1 MVCATQELNAN
12 EHQQQQP
19 QNPRQ
24 LLQLHM
30 QEISQPQHL
39 KSHSMQPSEPQLTK
53 IVLLSTPN
61 GNLQQQATQF
71 VGSRQCIAPTK
82 SEKLKQ
88 QHSALVKLL
97 ESEPITKKL
106 VTKSERTDIGAH
118 NLMINNQIQ
127 VKQNRELH
135 GCTNLQEQNLQQV
148 LHDVPATQC
157 KRLKSAEIN
166 PHLLVE
172 HPTTRNYEVETDTA
186 SNIKN
191 TSNNIS
197 EPEPKYS
204 VFDKGADVSRTKNR
218 NPPIADLNK
227 KVVETMEKIGI
238 RNKLS
243 VPQADAET
251 FGTNNDCY
259 EQYHCPWKKIRFA
272 REWKQREQLQKE
284 IQPESLI
291 TEPQQRILTAE
302 KITNSCEKM
311 EGGTSKMLFNEAI
324 ASSEYALSEHTQK
337 EITALLQQ
345 QQQLQQSR
353 RDSSDSNSSLLSNS
367 STQSSTSIMT
377 NFCTCTPQ
385 QLKLQQDS
393 TLEDHASYLFC
404 QCSDYHSPDIDFGC
418 DDELCAV
425 HSKSHEQSQFEQSTM
440 NDLCQRFDE
449 NLETSIK
456 FTSEA
461 GGPNDESI
469 HSCVKTMSQHGPNSG
484 KTDNENNISDGFFR
498 RSIQQK
504 IQYRPC
510 TKNQQCSILRINRNR
525 CQYCRLKKCI
535 AVGMSRD
542 AVRFGRV
549 PKREKARILAAMQ
562 QSTQNR
568 GQQRALAGELDDQ
581 PRLIAAVLRAHL
593 ETCEFTKEK
602 VAAMRQRARE
612 CPSYSMPTLLACPLN
627 PAPELQSEQEFS
639 QRFAHVIRGVIDFA
653 GMIPGFQL
661 LTQDDKF
668 TLLKAGLFDALF
680 VRLICM
686 FDSSINSIICL
697 NGQVMR
703 RDAIQNGANAR
714 FLVDSTFNFAERM
727 NSMNLSDAEI
737 GLFCA
742 IVLITPDRPGLRNIE
757 LIEKMYSRLK
767 GCLQKVISQNR
778 ADQPDF
784 MAKLLETMP
793 DLRTLSTLHTEK
805 LVVFRTEHKELLR
818 QQMWTMDDE
827 QSTNVKSPVINW
839 DDPRMD
845 VEAKSPL
852 GSVSS
857 TESADLEYTTSSTN
871 STSHHHT
878 NQQGPQPSAL
888 ASSAPLLA
896 ASLSGSCPLRNRANS
911 GSSGDST
918 AEMDIVGSHAHLTQN
933 GLTITPIVRSHS
945 HQQLHHHLTSGTP
958 NRYRKLDSPTDSGIE
973 SGNEKN
979 DCGIKAVSSGGSSS
993 CSSPRSS
1000 VDDALDCTDAAA
1012 ASTSQVTISVSPV
1025 RSPQPIAP
1033 TSTSLSNS
1041 LANSSNTLKRQ
1052 IVDDMPVLKRV
1063 LQAPPLYDTNSLMDE
1078 AYKPHKKF
1086 RALRHREFETTETDP
1101 SSTSNRSNSSAKT
1114 STTLTQTN
1122 IPVQSAQAISA
1133 AITPPSSIQT
1143 SSTAP
1148 VSVVVSKCTITPA
1161 SSPRPHISTENA
1173 GNCHQQSQLHMHLTR
1188 QATTTNICNHS
1199 NGSGIIQPQQQSSLS
1214 STHSVLAKSLMAEPR
1229 MTPEQIKRSDI
1240 IQNYIMRDPASSCSG
1255 TSNNPG
1261 SRSPAP
1267 MQHLSS
1273 LNQNSHH
1280 YNSGGSPSSSNS
1292 PSCSSTN
1299 CASPSTTTITLP
1311 SPPPPNTLGTTA
1323 TRWHGHSVIT
1333 TTSINHRQQSVSPSS
1348 NGSASSSSSNGCQY
1362 FQSPH
1367 STSTSVS
1374 PPRPSPSALHSPPRL
1389 LELQVD
1395 IADSQQPLNL
1405 SKKSPTP
1412 PPTKLQALVAAASAA
1427 QRYPTVSADVTVTPT
1442 NAQPTQTVTTVTA
1455 NSSQQLQVHKVM
1467 LEA

>member
-1 MVCATQELNAN
+1 MVCATQELNGA
-12 EHQQQQP
+12 ERQQQHQRQSIQLQHISETP
-19 QNPRQ
+19 QARQ
-24 LLQLHM
+24 LKSLAIQPT
-30 QEISQPQHL
+30 ESQF
-39 KSHSMQPSEPQLTK
+39 TK
-53 IVLLSTPN
+53 IVLLSTP
-61 GNLQQQATQF
+61 ATNINQNNIAQTSS
-71 VGSRQCIAPTK
+71 SRQ
-82 SEKLKQ
+82 LKQ

-106 VTKSERTDIGAH
+106 VTKNTGTSVDGAGRLIKH
-118 NLMINNQIQ
+118 QIHI
-127 VKQNRELH
+127 KQNDQEFL
-135 GCTNLQEQNLQQV
+135 NLKEKNKQKQQQLIQNV
-148 LHDVPATQC
+148 SATQY
-157 KRLKSAEIN
+157 KRLKTNGIN
-166 PHLLVE
+166 IPLLVE
-172 HPTTRNYEVETDTA
+172 HTTTRNHSVETGTTC
-186 SNIKN
+186 SFNINDICETKPN
-191 TSNNIS
+191 DGIDGNENN
-197 EPEPKYS
+197 S
-204 VFDKGADVSRTKNR
+204 VNKLKCRDLGVDGFDKKCIERLTNT
-218 NPPIADLNK
+218 PPHS
-227 KVVETMEKIGI
+227 
-238 RNKLS
+238 KLS
-243 VPQADAET
+243 NPQADVVA
-251 FGTNNDCY
+251 FSSSNDFF
-259 EQYHCPWKKIRFA
+259 EQCQCPWKKIRFA
-272 REWKQREQLQKE
+272 REWKQREQLQKGKQTE
-284 IQPESLI
+284 LLSIEGSKQIFPDEKLENDDGNKEDEVTQLNSKGIVTAPEFILSKQ
-291 TEPQQRILTAE
+291 TE
-302 KITNSCEKM
+302 N
-311 EGGTSKMLFNEAI
+311 
-324 ASSEYALSEHTQK
+324 
-337 EITALLQQ
+337 EITTLLKQQ
-345 QQQLQQSR
+345 QQFR
-353 RDSSDSNSSLLSNS
+353 RDSSDSNSSSLSNS
-367 STQSSTSIMT
+367 STQSSTNV

-385 QLKLQQDS
+385 QLKYQQEHNLGNDES
-393 TLEDHASYLFC
+393 SSFC
-404 QCSDYHSPDIDFGC
+404 QFSDNHNTNVECG
-418 DDELCAV
+418 DELCIV
-425 HSKSHEQSQFEQSTM
+425 HGTSHHQSLLEQSAM
-440 NDLCQRFDE
+440 NDLCQKFDD
-449 NLETSIK
+449 NLETFSN
-456 FTSEA
+456 FTTEVDSSS
-461 GGPNDESI
+461 GLN
-469 HSCVKTMSQHGPNSG
+469 TNLPNSDVKNISHYPG
-484 KTDNENNISDGFFR
+484 SCKIDSETGISDGFFR

-602 VAAMRQRARE
+602 VSAMRQRARD

-767 GCLQKVISQNR
+767 GCLQKVINQNR
-778 ADQPDF
+778 SDQPDF
-784 MAKLLETMP
+784 MSKLLDTMP

-857 TESADLEYTTSSTN
+857 TESVDLEYTTTSTKSAPQHRIN
-871 STSHHHT
+871 
-878 NQQGPQPSAL
+878 NMEPQPSAL
-888 ASSAPLLA
+888 ASSTPLLA
-896 ASLSGSCPLRNRANS
+896 ATLSGPCPLRNRANS

-918 AEMDIVGSHAHLTQN
+918 TEIDIMGSHAHLTQN

-945 HQQLHHHLTSGTP
+945 HQQLHHHLTSVAP

-979 DCGIKAVSSGGSSS
+979 DCVIKAVSSGGSSS

-1000 VDDALDCTDAAA
+1000 VDDALDCTDTTA
-1012 ASTSQVTISVSPV
+1012 ASTSQVTLSVSPV
-1025 RSPQPIAP
+1025 RSPKLIAP
-1033 TSTSLSNS
+1033 TSTSSLTGLASTPNS
-1041 LANSSNTLKRQ
+1041 LKRQ
-1052 IVDDMPVLKRV
+1052 IVEDMPVLKRV
-1063 LQAPPLYDTNSLMDE
+1063 LEAPPLYDTNSLMDE

-1086 RALRHREFETTETDP
+1086 RALRHREIETAEADP
-1101 SSTSNRSNSSAKT
+1101 SSTSNNSM
-1114 STTLTQTN
+1114 STEKIITPKADANNT
-1122 IPVQSAQAISA
+1122 VQSSQVVTATNSPPPFIQSTNA
-1133 AITPPSSIQT
+1133 ASTPFVT
-1143 SSTAP
+1143 SH
-1148 VSVVVSKCTITPA
+1148 CTVTTA
-1161 SSPRPHISTENA
+1161 SSPHSHALTGSTLNI
-1173 GNCHQQSQLHMHLTR
+1173 HQQSQLHMHLTR
-1188 QATTTNICNHS
+1188 QTTLNHS
-1199 NGSGIIQPQQQSSLS
+1199 TNSNGNQNHSGNVQQQQQSSLS

-1240 IQNYIMRDPASSCSG
+1240 IQNYIMRDQASCSAGSIIPG
-1255 TSNNPG
+1255 TPTHTTT
-1261 SRSPAP
+1261 RSPAP
-1267 MQHLSS
+1267 VQHLSPM
-1273 LNQNSHH
+1273 NQTSHH
-1280 YNSGGSPSSSNS
+1280 YTSIASPSSGNS
-1292 PSCSSTN
+1292 QTCSSTI
-1299 CASPSTTTITLP
+1299 CSSTSTTTITLT
-1311 SPPPPNTLGTTA
+1311 SPPNAINPTVS
-1323 TRWHGHSVIT
+1323 RWHGHSVIT

-1348 NGSASSSSSNGCQY
+1348 NGSSSSSSSLNGCQY

-1367 STSTSVS
+1367 STSAAVS
-1374 PPRPSPSALHSPPRL
+1374 PPRPSPSTLHSPPRL

-1395 IADSQQPLNL
+1395 ISDSQQPLNL

-1412 PPTKLQALVAAASAA
+1412 PPNKLQTLVAAATAV
-1427 QRYPTVSADVTVTPT
+1427 QKYPTVSADVTVTSAKTESP
-1442 NAQPTQTVTTVTA
+1442 QTVTTVPA
-1455 NSSQQLQVHKVM
+1455 NSTQQVQVM